1 MTCPGPSVNSVRMSH
16 NSTRHGTIVIRQGL
30 LTSDPQQVWQLAV
43 QQAQETAGS
52 QDGPSTSNSGTTR
65 PAEGTDNSTDREV
78 EFTFDV
84 LT

>member
-1 MTCPGPSVNSVRMSH
+1 MSH

-52 QDGPSTSNSGTTR
+52 QGQAVNVQLGTTR

-78 EFTFDV
+78 DFTFDV